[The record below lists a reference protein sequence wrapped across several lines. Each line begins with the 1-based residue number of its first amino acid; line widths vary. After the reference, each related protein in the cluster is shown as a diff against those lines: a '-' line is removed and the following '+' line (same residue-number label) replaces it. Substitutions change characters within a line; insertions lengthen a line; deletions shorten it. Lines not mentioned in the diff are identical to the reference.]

1 MTPQSFTP
9 SGVTAL
15 QTELNALS
23 ASDLQTQVSAILSN
37 FSSWLSTNFTLTT
50 DQQTYLSGM
59 DSQFLNYA
67 SKQTAFAVWN
77 KLTISLSVSG
87 EPTTFKLIHMGDDI
101 VTTNSPDGFST
112 SGNLYFEVVY
122 E

>member
-15 QTELNALS
+15 QSELNALS
-23 ASDLQTQVSAILSN
+23 ASDLETQVSSILSD
-37 FSSWLSTNFTLTT
+37 FKSWLNTNFTLTT
-50 DQQTYLSGM
+50 DQQTYLSNM
-59 DSQFLNYA
+59 DSQFITYA
-67 SKQTAFAVWN
+67 SRQTAFAVWN

-87 EPTTFKLIHMGDDI
+87 DPTTFKLIHISDDI
-101 VTTNSPDGFST
+101 VCTNSPDGFSAT
-112 SGNLYFEVVY
+112 GNLYYEVVY